1 MKKRMMGLAIAQT
14 MMAMIAVTGCNT
26 DNDSTSGNPIPVV
39 SPVVLPSTLELT
51 QAEKELVNHSNKFAF
66 NLFRRAQD
74 GLNSQVLSPISITYA
89 LGMLNNGA
97 DGETRKQINQVLGF
111 GDTGADGI
119 NDFCYKML
127 KRALSLDPQTKALIA
142 NNIYLRKGFEL
153 KDDFIQKAKA
163 FYNAEPEALDF
174 LDDKTLYVINHWAS
188 DHTEQMIDKILDIID
203 PNAFCYLLNAIY
215 FKGTWTYTFDKNLTC
230 NEEFKHVGMTT
241 EYLECPMMRQ
251 EAEFEYAEDDKYQ
264 AVCLPYGNGSF
275 QMTVLLPKGDTND
288 LPIVPTAEEWQ
299 QLNEKMSTTHVY
311 VKLPR
316 FEIKTEINLK
326 QIMTDLGMPDAFDA
340 YKADFSNFSNVKTCI
355 SLMKQVAKI
364 KVDEEGTEASA
375 VTIEEISFAPIS
387 YTLFNANH
395 PFIYVISERQ
405 SGAIF
410 FIGQYTGYTWK

>member
-1 MKKRMMGLAIAQT
+1 MGLAIAQT
-14 MMAMIAVTGCNT
+14 MMVMIVVTGCNT
-26 DNDSTSGNPIPVV
+26 DNDSTSGIPTPVV
-39 SPVVLPSTLELT
+39 CPVTPPSTLELT
-51 QAEKELVNHSNKFAF
+51 QDEKELVNHSNELSF

-74 GLNSQVLSPISITYA
+74 GLNSQILSPISITYA

-97 DGETRKQINQVLGF
+97 DGKTREQINGVLGF
-111 GDTGADGI
+111 GDTGVDGI

-127 KRALSLDPQTKALIA
+127 KRAPSLDPKTKALIA
-142 NNIYLRKGFEL
+142 NTIFMNKGYEL
-153 KDDFIQKAKA
+153 EADFVQKVKV
-163 FYNAEPEALDF
+163 FYDTEPQTLDF
-174 LDDKTLYVINHWAS
+174 SDDKTLGVINQWAS
-188 DHTEQMIDKILDIID
+188 DHTEQMIDKLLDIIN
-203 PNAFCYLLNAIY
+203 PNAISYLLNAIY
-215 FKGTWTYTFDKNLTC
+215 FKGTWTYTFDKHLTW

-251 EAEFEYAEDDKYQ
+251 EAEFEYAEDDNYQ
-264 AVCLPYGNGSF
+264 AVCLPYGNGAF

-288 LPIVPTAEEWQ
+288 LPVVPTAEEWQ
-299 QLNEKMSTTHVY
+299 QLNEKMSSTLVF

-316 FEIKTEINLK
+316 FEIKTEIDLN
-326 QIMTDLGMPDAFDA
+326 QIMADLGMPDAFDGF
-340 YKADFSNFSNVKTCI
+340 KADFSNFCNVNTYI